1 MPDEPLKSQAVP
13 PSDAGLLATARSA
26 GHPDSPVAS
35 EENVDHRDETGANIK
50 LPTALRNLPEES
62 AMEGVPQGTLSPERM
77 RQVLRR
83 LADGTYFSPQAQ
95 DVVARRIQKDL
106 GLSTGSEAP

>member
-1 MPDEPLKSQAVP
+1 VE
-13 PSDAGLLATARSA
+13 
-26 GHPDSPVAS
+26 
-35 EENVDHRDETGANIK
+35 HRDETGANVQ

-83 LADGTYFSPQAQ
+83 LADGTYLSPQTQ

-106 GLSTGSEAP
+106 GLSIGSEAP